1 MNAVLPAD
9 SLLDLTRT
17 AFNSALRILGDR
29 DEALDIAQDVV
40 VNVHG
45 RLTAQAEPVQLRAYA
60 ARAAVNRAL
69 NLKRDSARRLDKL
82 AAIRPEAAR
91 GNTEGRAEHAQRR
104 AVLDAALAAL
114 AERQGEALTLRFL
127 GELSIAEIAAAMGI
141 SEGAVKTH
149 LVRGLL
155 NLKKNLEELE
165 GVL

>member
-1 MNAVLPAD
+1 MNAVLSPD
-9 SLLDLTRT
+9 RLVELTRT
-17 AFNSALRILGDR
+17 AFGSAMRVLGDR

-45 RLTAQAEPVQLRAYA
+45 RLAAHGEPAQLRAYA

-69 NLKRDSARRLDKL
+69 NLKRDNARRFDKL
-82 AAIRPEAAR
+82 TAHRPEPER
-91 GNTEGRAEHAQRR
+91 GDTEGRAEHTQRR
-104 AVLDAALAAL
+104 AVLQSALAAL

-149 LVRGLL
+149 LMRGLL
-155 NLKKNLEELE
+155 KLKKSLVELE